1 MSTAPAS
8 SLELVHSL
16 VPTRAKPDELRRREL
31 GAFLRS
37 RRERISP
44 EQVGLPSIGRRRTP
58 GLRREEVAQLA
69 AVGVTWYTWLEQAR
83 DIQVSAQVLDAIARG
98 LLLDRVEREHLF
110 SLAGTSDP
118 NSVPRECPVVT
129 PPVRAVLEQLSPM
142 PAVVLNARFD
152 IIGFNDVYSALCGG
166 LDRFEPE
173 ALNLLWLAFTDPG
186 WRTLLVDWE
195 AAARGM
201 TAKFRVAL
209 AEHVA
214 EPKYKSLLKRLQL
227 ASPEF
232 AAAWEHH
239 DVTGTAEGTK
249 RFLHPEVG
257 LLNFEY
263 TNLWL
268 GPRPGYRMITYVPAD
283 PVTKERVAQLAASV
297 GSERVG
303 Q

>member
-1 MSTAPAS
+1 MSTASAS
-8 SLELVHSL
+8 SLELVPPL
-16 VPTRAKPDELRRREL
+16 GKPDDLRRREL

-44 EQVGLPSIGRRRTP
+44 EQVGLPSVGRRRTP

-98 LLLDRVEREHLF
+98 LLLDQVEREHLF
-110 SLAGTSDP
+110 ALAGAPDP
-118 NSVPRECPVVT
+118 TGSPRECPVVT
-129 PPVRAVLEQLSPM
+129 PPVRAVLDQLSPM

-152 IIGFNDVYSALCGG
+152 IVGFNDVYSRLLGG
-166 LDRFEPE
+166 LERYEPDE
-173 ALNLLWLAFTDPG
+173 RNILWLAFTEPS
-186 WRTLLVDWE
+186 WRELLVDWDT
-195 AAARGM
+195 AARGM

-214 EPKYKSLLKRLQL
+214 EPKYKSLLKRLLL

-232 AAAWEHH
+232 AEAWEHH
-239 DVTGTAEGTK
+239 DVTAAVEGTK
-249 RFLHPEVG
+249 RFLNSKVG

-268 GPRPGYRMITYVPAD
+268 GPRPGYRLTTYVPAD
-283 PVTKERVAQLAASV
+283 PSTKARVEQLAAM
-297 GSERVG
+297 G

>member
-1 MSTAPAS
+1 MTTAPAS
-8 SLELVHSL
+8 TLELVPP
-16 VPTRAKPDELRRREL
+16 VGKPDDLRRREL

-98 LLLDRVEREHLF
+98 LLLDQVERQHLF
-110 SLAGTSDP
+110 ALAGVPDPTS
-118 NSVPRECPVVT
+118 SPRECPVVT
-129 PPVRAVLEQLSPM
+129 PPVRAILDQLAPM

-152 IIGFNDVYSALCGG
+152 VIGWNDVYSRLCGG
-166 LDRFEPE
+166 LERFDAEDR
-173 ALNLLWLAFTDPG
+173 NLLWLTFTDPS
-186 WRTLLVDWE
+186 WRELLVDWE
-195 AAARGM
+195 VAVRHM

-214 EPKYKSLLKRLQL
+214 EPKYKALLKRLLL

-232 AAAWEHH
+232 AEAWEHH
-239 DVTGTAEGTK
+239 DVTGTSEGTK
-249 RFLHPEVG
+249 RFLNSDVG

-283 PVTKERVAQLAASV
+283 PATKARVEQLAAM
-297 GSERVG
+297 G

>member
-1 MSTAPAS
+1 MTTAPAS
-8 SLELVHSL
+8 SLELVAP
-16 VPTRAKPDELRRREL
+16 VGKPGDLRRREL
-31 GAFLRS
+31 AAFLRS

-98 LLLDRVEREHLF
+98 LLLNQVERQHLF
-110 SLAGTSDP
+110 ALAGAADP
-118 NSVPRECPVVT
+118 IGSPRECPVVT
-129 PPVRAVLEQLSPM
+129 PPVRAVLDQLSPM

-152 IIGFNDVYSALCGG
+152 IIGFNDVYSRLCGG
-166 LDRFEPE
+166 LERFEPE
-173 ALNLLWLAFTDPG
+173 QRNLMWLAFTDPA
-186 WRTLLVDWE
+186 WRELLVDWDV
-195 AAARGM
+195 AARHM

-214 EPKYKSLLKRLQL
+214 EPGYKSLLKRLLL

-232 AAAWEHH
+232 AEAWEQH
-239 DVTGTAEGTK
+239 DVTGTSEGTK
-249 RFLHPEVG
+249 RFLNSAVG

-268 GPRPGYRMITYVPAD
+268 GPRPGYRMITYIPAD
-283 PVTKERVAQLAASV
+283 PVTKARVEQLAAM
-297 GSERVG
+297 G

>member
-1 MSTAPAS
+1 MTTAAASTPP
-8 SLELVHSL
+8 LELVHSA
-16 VPTRAKPDELRRREL
+16 PTAERRGDLRRREL
-31 GAFLRS
+31 AAFLRS

-44 EQVGLPSIGRRRTP
+44 EQVGLPSGGRRRTP

-83 DIQVSAQVLDAIARG
+83 DIQVSGQVLDAIARG
-98 LLLDRVEREHLF
+98 LLLDQVERQHLF
-110 SLAGTSDP
+110 ALAGAADP
-118 NSVPRECPVVT
+118 AGAPRECPVVT
-129 PPVRAVLEQLSPM
+129 PTVRAILDQLAPM
-142 PAVVLNARFD
+142 PAMVLNARFD
-152 IIGFNDVYSALCGG
+152 VIGCNDVYSRLCGG
-166 LDRFEPE
+166 LERFAPE
-173 ALNLLWLAFTDPG
+173 ERNILWLAFTEPS
-186 WRTLLVDWE
+186 WRELLVDWE
-195 AAARGM
+195 QAVPHM
-201 TAKFRVAL
+201 VAKFRVAL

-232 AAAWEHH
+232 VEHWEHH
-239 DVTGTAEGTK
+239 DVTGTSEGTK
-249 RFLHPEVG
+249 RFLNAEVG

-283 PVTKERVAQLAASV
+283 PQTRERVERLAAM
-297 GSERVG
+297 G

>member
-1 MSTAPAS
+1 MTTAPAS
-8 SLELVHSL
+8 SLELVPPL
-16 VPTRAKPDELRRREL
+16 GKPEQLRRREL

-44 EQVGLPSIGRRRTP
+44 EQVGLPSVGRRRTP

-83 DIQVSAQVLDAIARG
+83 DIQVSTQVLDAIARG
-98 LLLDRVEREHLF
+98 LLLDQVERQHLF
-110 SLAGTSDP
+110 ALAGVADP
-118 NSVPRECPVVT
+118 TGGPKACPVVT
-129 PPVRAVLEQLSPM
+129 PPVRAMLDQLSPM

-152 IIGFNDVYSALCGG
+152 IIGFNDVYSRLLGG
-166 LDRFEPE
+166 LEHYEPDE
-173 ALNLLWLAFTDPG
+173 RNIMWLAFTEPS
-186 WRTLLVDWE
+186 WRELLVDWE
-195 AAARGM
+195 TAARGM

-214 EPKYKSLLKRLQL
+214 EPKYKSLLKRLLL

-232 AAAWEHH
+232 AEAWQHH

-249 RFLHPEVG
+249 RFLNSEVG

-268 GPRPGYRMITYVPAD
+268 GPRPGYRMTTYIPAD
-283 PVTKERVAQLAASV
+283 PVTKARVEQLAAM
-297 GSERVG
+297 G

>member
-1 MSTAPAS
+1 MTTAPAS
-8 SLELVHSL
+8 SLELVPPL
-16 VPTRAKPDELRRREL
+16 GKPDDLRRREL

-83 DIQVSAQVLDAIARG
+83 DIQVSPQVLDAIARG
-98 LLLDRVEREHLF
+98 LLLDQVERQHLF
-110 SLAGTSDP
+110 ALAGAADP
-118 NSVPRECPVVT
+118 TGGPKSCPVVT
-129 PPVRAVLEQLSPM
+129 PPVRAVLDQLSPM

-152 IIGFNDVYSALCGG
+152 IIGFNDVYSRLLGG
-166 LDRFEPE
+166 LERFDAEHR
-173 ALNLLWLAFTDPG
+173 NIMWLAFTEPS
-186 WRTLLVDWE
+186 WRELLVDWE
-195 AAARGM
+195 TAARGM

-214 EPKYKSLLKRLQL
+214 EPKYKSLLKRLLL

-232 AAAWEHH
+232 AEAWEHH
-239 DVTGTAEGTK
+239 DVTATSEGTK
-249 RFLHPEVG
+249 RFLNSRVG

-283 PVTKERVAQLAASV
+283 PETKARVEQLAAM
-297 GSERVG
+297 G